1 MVIPLTACTF
11 YIAPSLALVQNLAP
25 PRARAT
31 ATSILMLMFNIIG
44 LGFGPLFVG
53 FTSDILKSAYGDD
66 SLRWGLMAL
75 IPFAIAA
82 CALQFAMTRHLDRD
96 FAE

>member
-1 MVIPLTACTF
+1 MDSTATLT
-11 YIAPSLALVQNLAP
+11 P

-53 FTSDILKSAYGDD
+53 FISDTLKPEYGVD

-75 IPFAIAA
+75 MPFAIAA
-82 CALQFAMTRHLDRD
+82 GAAQYAMTRHLEED